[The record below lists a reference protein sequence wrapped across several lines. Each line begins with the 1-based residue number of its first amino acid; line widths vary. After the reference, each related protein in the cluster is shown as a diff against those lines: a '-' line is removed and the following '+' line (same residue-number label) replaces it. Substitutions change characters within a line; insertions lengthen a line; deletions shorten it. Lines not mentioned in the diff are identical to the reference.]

1 MKKFIKKLFG
11 IDKIE
16 AEVETAKQLKEKLDS
31 LTQQAFQKAEEATAA
46 AVRADEERRVS
57 EAFARMTPKEIANSK
72 KEPYINVLQTHIN
85 DQNIR
90 NGFFELDW
98 NDHFVVQLKAEGYYG
113 DSDEEVVDAWF
124 REICKN
130 VASETGVEMDRR
142 GSGYINVQNLG
153 DGRSEIS

>member
-46 AVRADEERRVS
+46 AARADEERRVS